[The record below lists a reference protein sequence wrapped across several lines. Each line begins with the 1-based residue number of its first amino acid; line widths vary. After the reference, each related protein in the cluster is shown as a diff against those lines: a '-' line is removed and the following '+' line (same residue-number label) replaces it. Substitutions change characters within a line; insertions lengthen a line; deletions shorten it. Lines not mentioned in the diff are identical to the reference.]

1 MTDESLELPPPSL
14 RFRRGMRIRESLRD
28 LWRVREVIGALVERE
43 LRSRYAQ
50 AVLGFAWVLIG
61 PFVLMV
67 VFSVFFNRVA
77 KIDTHGIPYALFSY
91 VGLLPW
97 TFFSGAVSSGGMA
110 LVSNVA
116 LLNKVYAP
124 REVFVLSSVATKIV
138 DTTLAALALVFLFL
152 VKETAPKGTSVW
164 VPLLLLILL
173 VFTTAVTLLAAALT
187 VYLRDLR
194 HALPLILQ
202 LGMFATPVLYGSG
215 AIPHKWRLIYAG
227 MNPVAATI
235 DGLRQAVLY
244 GHAPRADTTLVAA
257 AVSVVWLLVGYAVF
271 KQLEAGFADVA

>member
-1 MTDESLELPPPSL
+1 MH
-14 RFRRGMRIRESLRD
+14 
-28 LWRVREVIGALVERE
+28 EVIGALVERE

-50 AVLGFAWVLIG
+50 AILGFAWVLIG

-77 KIDTHGIPYALFSY
+77 KIETNGIPYALFSY

-97 TFFSGAVSSGGMA
+97 TFFSGAVSAGGLA
-110 LVSNVA
+110 LVSNTA

-124 REVFVLSSVATKIV
+124 REVFVLSSILTRIV
-138 DTTLAALALVFLFL
+138 DTAFASLALVLLF
-152 VKETAPKGTSVW
+152 VIKHRMPRPTSTW

-173 VFTTAVTLLAAALT
+173 VATTAVTLLAAALT

-194 HALPLILQ
+194 HALPLMLQ
-202 LGMFATPVLYGSG
+202 LGMFATPVLYGAE
-215 AIPHKWRLIYAG
+215 AIPGQWRVLYAAL
-227 MNPVAATI
+227 NPVSAVI
-235 DGLRQAVLY
+235 DGLRRTILY
-244 GHAPRADTTLVAA
+244 GHDPQVDLTLVAA
-257 AVSVVWLLVGYAVF
+257 GTSVAWLLIAYVVF